1 MIQTIGKCRDTT
13 DKFYTIPNVAS
24 DFCKIIK
31 KKLLIC
37 KNDVIIEPS
46 AGNGVFVRYIES
58 MGCDNLFFYDIEPE
72 HKRVKKQ
79 DFLTLQMNIGENQKC
94 HIIGNP
100 PFGKQSCL
108 AIHFLKKATQF
119 ADTISFILP
128 KSFKKDSMQNH
139 INENF
144 HLIYQKNVKAN
155 SFLVNDSLHNV
166 ECVFQIWQK
175 ELYKRKKIKIF
186 TTQIIEFVKKD
197 DDHDI
202 VITRVGDKAGG
213 ITTNT
218 MMHDKSSPTNYFFIK
233 FNNRNFLDK
242 QIHIMTKFRYT
253 FDNTV
258 TLRSISKQE
267 IIKKVEK
274 SKTYSEL
281 KLF

>member
-13 DKFYTIPNVAS
+13 DKFYTNPNVAR

-31 KKLLIC
+31 QKLLIC
-37 KNDVIIEPS
+37 KNDIIIEPS
-46 AGNGVFVRYIES
+46 AGNGVFIKYIES
-58 MGCDNLFFYDIEPE
+58 MGCNNLFFYDIEPE

-79 DFLTLQMNIGENQKC
+79 DFLTLKKKIGENQKC

-108 AIHFLKKATQF
+108 AIQFLKKATQF

-128 KSFKKDSMQNH
+128 KSFKKDSMRNH
-139 INENF
+139 INLNF
-144 HLIYQKNVKAN
+144 HLIYEKNVKPN
-155 SFLVNDSLHNV
+155 SFLVNNTPHNV

-175 ELYKRKKIKIF
+175 EPYERKQQEKL
-186 TTQIIEFVKKD
+186 TTQIIDFVKKD

-202 VITRVGDKAGG
+202 VMTRVGDKAGF

-218 MMHDKSSPTNYFFIK
+218 TYDKSSSTNYFFIK
-233 FNNRNFLDK
+233 FNKRNLIDE
-242 QIHIMTKFRYT
+242 QINIMTKFRYT

-267 IIKKVEK
+267 IIKKVK
-274 SKTYSEL
+274 NSKTYSDL
-281 KLF
+281 YL